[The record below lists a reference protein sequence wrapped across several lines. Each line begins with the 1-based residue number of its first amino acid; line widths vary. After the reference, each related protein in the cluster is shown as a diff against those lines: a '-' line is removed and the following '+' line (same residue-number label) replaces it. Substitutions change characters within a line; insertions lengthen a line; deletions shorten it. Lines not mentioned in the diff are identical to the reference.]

1 MFEEEIIPLSEDAFR
16 LIRDYLS
23 DYCGLYF
30 DEKSKP
36 IFERRLNRRL
46 KLNHLKDFRE
56 YYRLLLYDVKRD
68 EELQAILDI
77 LTVNETYF
85 FRGEAQMPAFRDE
98 ILPELKERN
107 KGTRTINIWSA
118 PCSTGE
124 EPYTLAMLILENGGF
139 SGWDIN
145 ILGSDISQRVITSAR
160 KGIYR
165 ETSFRATEEYFL
177 KKYFRDQEGGGTRIS
192 DAAKN
197 LVNLNLLNLFDPYKT
212 KLVNPMD
219 VIFCRN
225 LLIYFSQ
232 KAREKVV
239 TNLYNAL
246 KEGGYLL
253 LGASESLMNITTM
266 FKLIHLKNDI
276 VYQKPIR
283 LERYRY
289 K

>member
-1 MFEEEIIPLSEDAFR
+1 MFEEEIIPLSEDVFR
-16 LIRDYLS
+16 LLRDYLS
-23 DYCGLYF
+23 DYCGIYF

-56 YYRLLLYDVKRD
+56 YYRLLLYDIKRD
-68 EELQAILDI
+68 EELQAIIDI

-85 FRGEAQMPAFRDE
+85 FRGEAQMAAFRDE
-98 ILPELKERN
+98 ILPELKEKN
-107 KGTRTINIWSA
+107 KSTRTINIWSA

-124 EPYTLAMLILENGGF
+124 EPYTLAILILENGGF
-139 SGWDIN
+139 SGWDVN

-177 KKYFRDQEGGGTRIS
+177 KKYFTKETDGGARIS
-192 DAAKN
+192 DAAKS
-197 LVNLNLLNLFDPYKT
+197 LVNVNLLNLFDAYKT
-212 KLVNPMD
+212 KFVNPMD

-225 LLIYFSQ
+225 LLIYFNQ
-232 KAREKVV
+232 PAREKVV

-253 LGASESLMNITTM
+253 LGASESLMNITTL

-276 VYQKPIR
+276 VYQKP
-283 LERYRY
+283 ERFR
-289 K
+289 KI

>member
-1 MFEEEIIPLSEDAFR
+1 VFEEEIIPLSDDAFR

-56 YYRLLLYDVKRD
+56 YYRLLLYDLKRE
-68 EELQAILDI
+68 EELQSILDI

-85 FRGEAQMPAFRDE
+85 FRGEAQIAAFRDE
-98 ILPELKERN
+98 ILPELKEKN
-107 KGTRTINIWSA
+107 KNTKTLNIWSA

-124 EPYTLAMLILENGGF
+124 EPYTLAMLILEDRGF

-145 ILGSDISQRVITSAR
+145 ILGSDISQRVISSAR
-160 KGIYR
+160 RGIYR
-165 ETSFRATEEYFL
+165 ETSFRVTKEYYL
-177 KKYFRDQEGGGTRIS
+177 KKYFKNEEGGGSRIS

-212 KLVNPMD
+212 RLVNPMD

-232 KAREKVV
+232 PAREKVV
-239 TNLYNAL
+239 KNLYNAL

-266 FKLIHLKNDI
+266 FKLKHLKNDI
-276 VYQKPIR
+276 VYQKP
-283 LERYRY
+283 ERVR
-289 K
+289 KM

>member
-1 MFEEEIIPLSEDAFR
+1 MFEEEIIPLSDDAFR

-56 YYRLLLYDVKRD
+56 YYRLLLYDLKRE
-68 EELQAILDI
+68 EELQSILDI

-85 FRGEAQMPAFRDE
+85 FRGEAQIAAFRDE
-98 ILPELKERN
+98 ILPELKEKN
-107 KGTRTINIWSA
+107 KNTKTLNIWSA

-124 EPYTLAMLILENGGF
+124 EPYTLSMLILEDRGF

-145 ILGSDISQRVITSAR
+145 ILGSDISQRVISSAR
-160 KGIYR
+160 RGIYR
-165 ETSFRATEEYFL
+165 ETSFRVTKEYYL
-177 KKYFRDQEGGGTRIS
+177 KKYFKNEEGGGSRIS

-212 KLVNPMD
+212 RLVNPMD

-232 KAREKVV
+232 PAREKVV
-239 TNLYNAL
+239 KNLYNAL

-266 FKLIHLKNDI
+266 FKLKHLKNDI
-276 VYQKPIR
+276 VYQKP
-283 LERYRY
+283 ERVR
-289 K
+289 KM

>member
-1 MFEEEIIPLSEDAFR
+1 MFEEEIIPLADDAFR

-30 DEKSKP
+30 DEKSKS

-56 YYRLLLYDVKRD
+56 YYRLLLYDLKRD
-68 EELQAILDI
+68 EELQAIVDI

-85 FRGEAQMPAFRDE
+85 FRGEAQMAAFRDE
-98 ILPELKERN
+98 ILPELKEKN

-177 KKYFRDQEGGGTRIS
+177 KKYFKNEEGGGARIL
-192 DAAKN
+192 DTAKN
-197 LVNLNLLNLFDPYKT
+197 LVNFNLLNLFDPYKT
-212 KLVNPMD
+212 RLVNPMD

-232 KAREKVV
+232 TAREKVV

-266 FKLIHLKNDI
+266 FKLKHLKNDI
-276 VYQKPIR
+276 VYQKPVRFRKI
-283 LERYRY
+283 
-289 K
+289 

>member
-1 MFEEEIIPLSEDAFR
+1 MFEEEIIPLSDDAFR

-56 YYRLLLYDVKRD
+56 YYRLLLYDLKRE
-68 EELQAILDI
+68 EELQSILDI

-85 FRGEAQMPAFRDE
+85 FRGEAQIAALRDE
-98 ILPELKERN
+98 ILPELKEKN
-107 KGTRTINIWSA
+107 KNTKTLNIWSA

-124 EPYTLAMLILENGGF
+124 EPYTLAMLILEDRGF

-145 ILGSDISQRVITSAR
+145 ILGSDISQRVISSAR
-160 KGIYR
+160 RGIYR
-165 ETSFRATEEYFL
+165 ETSFRVTKEYYL
-177 KKYFRDQEGGGTRIS
+177 KKYFKNEEGGGSRIS

-212 KLVNPMD
+212 RLVNPMD

-232 KAREKVV
+232 PAREKVV
-239 TNLYNAL
+239 KNLYNAL

-266 FKLIHLKNDI
+266 FKLKHLKNDI
-276 VYQKPIR
+276 VYQKP
-283 LERYRY
+283 ERVR
-289 K
+289 KM